1 MRRESTSTGEPAFP
15 TATLAVGS
23 SSLRWSDSEPGTPSG
38 GGDRPLLL
46 INGIG
51 ANLEMWNPLR
61 RALTRRTIAYD
72 ALGTGESGTPAHIVD
87 MASMATVASRVLDA
101 AGVSEADVLGY
112 SFGGFVA
119 QELALADGRVERLV
133 LGATSAG
140 WSTSL
145 TDLRELGGRS
155 AVHVPLALGIML
167 TPSRYYL
174 RPAGQRLIRRVF
186 GDGGSGD
193 YSTADRARAQRPPS
207 SVGYWY
213 QLVAASRWS
222 SRSWLDQLTMPA
234 LVLSGERDTICTV
247 AGGKYLASHLPRGRQ
262 VVVPGVGH
270 SFLLREEQ
278 DDVAPIIEGFLD
290 DGEVERAA

>member
-1 MRRESTSTGEPAFP
+1 MRRESMSAGDPAFP
-15 TATLAVGS
+15 TATLAVGNT
-23 SSLRWSDSEPGTPSG
+23 SLRWSDSQPGGRG
-38 GGDRPLLL
+38 GGRPLLL

-72 ALGTGESGTPAHIVD
+72 ALGTGDSGTPAHVVD

-101 AGVSEADVLGY
+101 AGVSEVDVLGY
-112 SFGGFVA
+112 SFGGFVS
-119 QELALADGRVERLV
+119 QELARADDRVSRLV
-133 LGATSAG
+133 LAATSAG
-140 WSTSL
+140 WSTSP

-167 TPSRYYL
+167 TPTRYHL
-174 RPAGQRLIRRVF
+174 SPSGQRLIRRVF
-186 GDGGSGD
+186 GDGGGGN
-193 YSTADRARAQRPPS
+193 YTTADRARAQRPPR

-213 QLVAASRWS
+213 QLAAASRWS

-234 LVLSGERDTICTV
+234 LVLSGQRDTICTV
-247 AGGKYLASHLPRGRQ
+247 AAGEYLATHLRHGRQ
-262 VVVPGVGH
+262 VVVPKAGH
-270 SFLLREEQ
+270 SFLLREQQ

-290 DGEVERAA
+290 DGEVKRAA